1 MSVKRNPK
9 KVRKPRENFYH
20 MLLVWL
26 LCGLVVLYVLMQV
39 VSAITNTVETTKAV
53 TVTENDSF
61 QVDGCFIRD
70 EALVPSV
77 SGEAVE
83 YLVKDGSRVKKGETL
98 AVEYDSTKALERNS
112 QIAELTDEKDIL
124 QAVQDNLENLSDQEK
139 LDQLIKIQ
147 ILNLQDHVRTSNV
160 SGVGTEAKELKELV
174 LKRSLTQDDKNL
186 VDKKI
191 QSLEK
196 KIAALQEKTG
206 EASNTITSPYSGYF
220 SEVVDGYEEI
230 LKAKD
235 IDDLTPSSLR
245 KLLEKTPKSTS
256 GSMGKIMGNFSWY
269 FAAFVSQDDME
280 KFKIQEGS
288 AFSLRFSQVSE
299 DVDVK
304 VVRITSENSSK
315 ESLVIMQ
322 GNTVNSELLSMR
334 QQNVEVIRNTY
345 TGIKIPKDAVRMV
358 DDKLGVYILSGSLSN
373 FKTIETVYEGS
384 NFYLIRQGNSSDT
397 GVVVGD
403 NIVVK
408 SKDLEDKKVIK

>member
-1 MSVKRNPK
+1 MNEKRK
-9 KVRKPRENFYH
+9 LKRSWKLREITPH
-20 MLLVWL
+20 MLLVVA
-26 LCGLVVLYVLMQV
+26 LCGLFGFYVVMQAA
-39 VSAITNTVETTKAV
+39 SAISNKVETTRAV
-53 TVTENDSF
+53 AVTENDSF
-61 QVDGCFIRD
+61 QADGCFIRD
-70 EALVPSV
+70 ESLIPAVG
-77 SGEAVE
+77 GEAVE

-98 AVEYDSTKALERNS
+98 AVEYNSTKALERNS

-124 QAVQDNLENLSDQEK
+124 QSVRDNLENLSDQEK
-139 LDQLIKIQ
+139 MDQLIKMQ

-196 KIAALQEKTG
+196 EISSLQEKTG
-206 EASNTITSPYSGYF
+206 TASNTITSPYSGYF
-220 SEVVDGYEEI
+220 SEVVDGYEGI

-235 IDDLTPSSLR
+235 IEDLTPSSLCR
-245 KLLEKTPKSTS
+245 LLEKSPEITS
-256 GSMGKIMGNFSWY
+256 DSMGKIMDNFSWY

-280 KFKIQEGS
+280 KFKIQEDS
-288 AFSLRFSQVSE
+288 EFSLRFSQVSE

-304 VVRITSENSSK
+304 VIRVAPDESGK

-322 GNTVNSELLSMR
+322 GNTVSSELLSMR

-358 DDKLGVYILSGSLSN
+358 DGKLGVYILSGSLSN

-384 NFYLIRQGNSSDT
+384 NFYLIKQGNSSDT